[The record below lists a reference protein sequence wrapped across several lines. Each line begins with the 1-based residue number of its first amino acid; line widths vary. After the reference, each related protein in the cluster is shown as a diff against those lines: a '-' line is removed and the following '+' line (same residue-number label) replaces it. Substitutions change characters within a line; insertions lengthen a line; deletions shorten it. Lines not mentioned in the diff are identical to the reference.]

1 MRQWECEVCGF
12 VYDEE
17 EGYPDQGIEPGTLWE
32 ELPEDWECPH
42 CGALKDE
49 FVLVD

>member
-17 EGYPDQGIEPGTLWE
+17 EGFPEHGIEPGTSWDE
-32 ELPEDWECPH
+32 VSDDWECPH
-42 CGALKDE
+42 CGATKDQ
-49 FVLVD
+49 FNLVK